1 MNGPAPTCREV
12 LEQIYALIDCEEC
25 DRRGALID
33 GGDIDGPDA
42 RLRALMLAHAA
53 SCAQCS
59 DALEAE
65 RHVRALLRRCYGT
78 AQVPAALRARV
89 TASITRISVAYRG

>member
-42 RLRALMLAHAA
+42 RLRALMRGRG
-53 SCAQCS
+53 
-59 DALEAE
+59 ALGHG
-65 RHVRALLRRCYGT
+65 RSRSG
-78 AQVPAALRARV
+78 ARGAV
-89 TASITRISVAYRG
+89 

>member
-1 MNGPAPTCREV
+1 
-12 LEQIYALIDCEEC
+12 
-25 DRRGALID
+25 
-33 GGDIDGPDA
+33 
-42 RLRALMLAHAA
+42 MLAHAA

-78 AQVPAALRARV
+78 AQAPAALRARV
-89 TASITRISVAYRG
+89 TASITRISVAYNG

>member
-1 MNGPAPTCREV
+1 MSGPEPTCREV
-12 LEQIYALIDCEEC
+12 LEQIYALIDYEEC

-33 GGDIDGPDA
+33 GGDVDGPDA

-78 AQVPAALRARV
+78 ARAPAALRARV
-89 TASITRISVAYRG
+89 TASITRVSATYNG